1 MKKIILLLILHLSIA
16 ASSQN
21 NEKRDNS
28 SVYDISGIDNKPEF
42 PGGLVSLNALVN
54 ESYLKAGFESEVK
67 GKVHFMFVIEKDGSL
82 TDVKILRN
90 VDLIKAKALIR
101 IMENLPKWNPG
112 KQNKQIVRVR
122 YALAL
127 MIGK

>member
-1 MKKIILLLILHLSIA
+1 
-16 ASSQN
+16 
-21 NEKRDNS
+21 
-28 SVYDISGIDNKPEF
+28 
-42 PGGLVSLNALVN
+42 
-54 ESYLKAGFESEVK
+54 
-67 GKVHFMFVIEKDGSL
+67 MFVIEKDGSL